1 MNGCA
6 VSKVRAGHMRYT
18 LFNTPVLSSVVRR
31 LSGLYLRLTGWTL
44 EGTIPDTP
52 KWVMIAAPHTTNWDF
67 PVMLAVAFAFKIRL
81 SWLGK
86 STLFKWPFGAFF
98 RYLGGIPVNRSRSE
112 NTVQRTVQLF
122 NEAEALVMAI
132 PPEGTRRKVRTWR
145 TGFYHIAHGAN
156 VPIALGFIDYER
168 KASGVGPIIQPT
180 GDIDIDMKEIQA
192 FYATVKAKYPR

>member
-1 MNGCA
+1 
-6 VSKVRAGHMRYT
+6 MRYT

-122 NEAEALVMAI
+122 SEVEALVLAI

>member
-1 MNGCA
+1 
-6 VSKVRAGHMRYT
+6 MRYT
-18 LFNTPVLSSVVRR
+18 LFNTPVLSWVVRH

-67 PVMLAVAFAFKIRL
+67 PVMLSVAFAFKVRL
-81 SWLGK
+81 SWMGK
-86 STLFKWPFGAFF
+86 TALFKWPFGAFF
-98 RYLGGIPVNRSRSE
+98 RYLGGIPVNRSKSE
-112 NTVQRTVQLF
+112 NTVQRTVQVF
-122 NEAEALVMAI
+122 NEVEALVLAI

-192 FYATVKAKYPR
+192 FYATVKAKYPG